1 MKIKKYIE
9 MPEEILVRI
18 SEGKSVQGGLQRDRH
33 TGKLVFTP
41 HDLMRYK
48 PEYQRPP
55 QKLICHLDFGTLK
68 ESPKRY
74 IIHDSV
80 PKDVGIARAIG
91 MFERDYGHAKNAL
104 IDREIINNV

>member
-1 MKIKKYIE
+1 MQIKKYIE

-18 SEGKSVQGGLQRDRH
+18 SEGKSVQGGMQRDPH
-33 TGKLVFTP
+33 TGKIVFTP
-41 HDLMRYK
+41 HNLMRYK
-48 PEYQRPP
+48 PGYKRPP
-55 QKLICHLDFGTLK
+55 KKLICQLDFGTLK

-91 MFERDYGHAKNAL
+91 LFERDYGHAKNAL
-104 IDREIINNV
+104 IDREIMDRV